1 MMVCM
6 GRLTTV
12 FLISHPSFVGTIR
25 IFSMFASFAKFLSD
39 FCPCCRFMPP
49 VTVAPWKETLLANRF
64 APVCP
69 QHLPPGVLPS
79 NTSSSSFRLSS
90 ARLASIRRVAPLLR
104 DQSED
109 CLYLNVYTPASGAQI
124 VTQSSLEQI
133 NQKPDNIQPTYCQ
146 LQVLLKLSFLPFET
160 IFCRSADYLLVLF
173 N

>member
-1 MMVCM
+1 M
-6 GRLTTV
+6 
-12 FLISHPSFVGTIR
+12 
-25 IFSMFASFAKFLSD
+25 
-39 FCPCCRFMPP
+39 
-49 VTVAPWKETLLANRF
+49 TVAPWKETLLANRF

-133 NQKPDNIQPTYCQ
+133 NQISDNIQPFII
-146 LQVLLKLSFLPFET
+146 LLPITCVIKLSFLPFET

>member
-1 MMVCM
+1 
-6 GRLTTV
+6 
-12 FLISHPSFVGTIR
+12 
-25 IFSMFASFAKFLSD
+25 
-39 FCPCCRFMPP
+39 MPP

-109 CLYLNVYTPASGAQI
+109 CLYLNVYTPASGTQI
-124 VTQSSLEQI
+124 VASASLQQI
-133 NQKPDNIQPTYCQ
+133 NQTTFSRCQ
-146 LQVLLKLSFLPFET
+146 LQLLRTPSFRSYILSQ
-160 IFCRSADYLLVLF
+160 RRLLAGLV
-173 N
+173 

>member
-1 MMVCM
+1 
-6 GRLTTV
+6 
-12 FLISHPSFVGTIR
+12 
-25 IFSMFASFAKFLSD
+25 
-39 FCPCCRFMPP
+39 MPP

-133 NQKPDNIQPTYCQ
+133 NQKSDLYLYSAILPII
-146 LQVLLKLSFLPFET
+146 LLPITSVIKLSFLSFKN

>member
-1 MMVCM
+1 
-6 GRLTTV
+6 
-12 FLISHPSFVGTIR
+12 
-25 IFSMFASFAKFLSD
+25 
-39 FCPCCRFMPP
+39 MPP

-109 CLYLNVYTPASGAQI
+109 CLYLNVYTPASGTQI
-124 VTQSSLEQI
+124 VASS
-133 NQKPDNIQPTYCQ
+133 DNIQPFII
-146 LQVLLKLSFLPFET
+146 LLPITCVIKLSLLPFET